1 MTTALT
7 RHTRTRRS
15 RPNARGACVIV
26 AAIIVAAL
34 AARTNA
40 QATFTQVATIH
51 TPAHLVEID
60 GRHAYVVHE
69 KALTIFDISKPAAPV
84 KLGSQE
90 LPEKIWGIRIVGPLV
105 YAAADFYGLAIVD
118 VSDPKAPALRGR
130 IKTPGQAK
138 NVAIIDTVSGKTALV
153 ADHMSGVDIIDVS
166 DAAKPTVRD
175 SFFLEGYARDV
186 NSVGSLAF
194 AIDSPAGIYTFDLGK
209 SGPIEPI
216 GSQQSARAPASIE
229 LSKGANGQPD
239 LAVLVGGGSLQIYD
253 LAKPAAPTKAAVF
266 PTPSGRPVRATLASR
281 RAFVADGREGL
292 HVVDLTTPAKPTIVG
307 SFKTPA
313 PARDVAV
320 TDTHVFV
327 ATGNDEEGEI
337 LVLSRQGS

>member
-1 MTTALT
+1 MKSTML
-7 RHTRTRRS
+7 RL
-15 RPNARGACVIV
+15 RGATGRRITFGLVCGLGLLLTARD
-26 AAIIVAAL
+26 AA
-34 AARTNA
+34 A

-51 TPAHLVEID
+51 GPAHLVEID
-60 GRHAYVVHE
+60 GRQAYAVNE
-69 KALTIFDISKPAAPV
+69 KTLTIYDVSKPEAPV
-84 KLGSQE
+84 KLGSQD
-90 LPEKIWGIRIVGPLV
+90 LPEKIWGIRIIGPLV
-105 YAAADFYGLAIVD
+105 YAAADFYGLAIID
-118 VSDPKAPALRGR
+118 ASNPKAPVLRGR

-138 NVAIIDTVSGKTALV
+138 NVAVIDTAGGKTALV

-186 NSVGSLAF
+186 NSVGALAF
-194 AIDSPAGIYTFDLGK
+194 AIDSPAGIYTFDLTK
-209 SGPIEPI
+209 SGPVEPV

-229 LSKGANGQPD
+229 LSKSPNGQPD
-239 LAVLVGGGSLQIYD
+239 LAVLVGGGSLQVYD

-266 PTPSGRPVRATLASR
+266 PTPGGRPVRATLEGR

-292 HVVDLTTPAKPTIVG
+292 QVVDLSTPSKPAIVG
-307 SFKTPA
+307 AFKTPA

-327 ATGNDEEGEI
+327 ATGSDEEGEI
-337 LVLSRQGS
+337 LILARRP